1 VPNDLKVAK
10 VCPIFKSGDRS
21 QFNNYRPVSILPS
34 ISKIFEKLVCNRLME
49 YLSKFEIL
57 CDNQYGFRRN
67 YDTSMAVV
75 DTVDKISS
83 AMDSNKFSI
92 GLFIDL
98 SKAFDTL
105 NHKILITVTN

>member
-1 VPNDLKVAK
+1 MD
-10 VCPIFKSGDRS
+10 
-21 QFNNYRPVSILPS
+21 
-34 ISKIFEKLVCNRLME
+34 

-57 CDNQYGFRRN
+57 CDNQYGFRHN
-67 YDTSMAVV
+67 YDISMAVV
-75 DTVDKISS
+75 DMVDKISS

-105 NHKILITVTN
+105 NHKLLINKLSHYGIRGVALS